1 MALRSAALDD
11 DPKPSQLGQRRAVA
25 GARGSRSAGAASS
38 ENLHTGQLPNF
49 DHACIAASS
58 TFQVAASAV
67 LRITA
72 QVLLIVPVI
81 GYVVLFSR
89 VALLGMAR
97 GVEAFN
103 VPGATWAAAPK
114 IGVLST

>member
-1 MALRSAALDD
+1 M
-11 DPKPSQLGQRRAVA
+11 
-25 GARGSRSAGAASS
+25 
-38 ENLHTGQLPNF
+38 
-49 DHACIAASS
+49 
-58 TFQVAASAV
+58 
-67 LRITA
+67 RITA